1 VNNKRTESQ
10 NNYYFKCI
18 VLVLGKEL
26 GMYKFEMHN
35 ELKRLFITDTS
46 KELTKQEFNEYC
58 EQIRIWALA
67 DLGILLEE
75 PKK

>member
-1 VNNKRTESQ
+1 MNNKRTEAQ

-26 GMYKFEMHN
+26 GYYKYEMHE

-46 KELTKQEFNEYC
+46 KELTKEEFNQYC
-58 EQIRIWALA
+58 EQIRIWSLTE
-67 DLGILLEE
+67 LGILLEE